1 MRTFEVPFVLK
12 AWPNPDTGI
21 YDREGLYI
29 VNSGVVVVDDEHT
42 RLCVYEKEDLEDG
55 SGEPNAVLVVDLL
68 GISRIQFCTILSG
81 NSNYFGGR
89 IQLLGNLGDQRG
101 MLTMKMT
108 LPVYQ
113 AMREYIVS
121 LLQAANN
128 DE

>member
-1 MRTFEVPFVLK
+1 MYK
-12 AWPNPDTGI
+12 
-21 YDREGLYI
+21 
-29 VNSGVVVVDDEHT
+29 
-42 RLCVYEKEDLEDG
+42 KEDLEG